1 MPFKHKIII
10 FVLSLVVLAVVYYA
24 WTTLGSRSV
33 VKEETKEIFATTG
46 DEAVF
51 VDKSGQSVSFDKYF
65 GQIMVVTTW
74 ASWSPSTKVE
84 LEKFQALASDFANQP
99 VVFIAL
105 GRDQD
110 RTQAQRFLDSI
121 PDLPAVEV
129 IIDQADQFNAKVEG
143 FAMPETVLFDKNGDI
158 ILRLYGDNKQAEIS
172 QKLDELFAR

>member
-1 MPFKHKIII
+1 M
-10 FVLSLVVLAVVYYA
+10 VGYYA
-24 WTTLGSRSV
+24 WKTLGSKSE

-51 VDKSGQSVSFDKYF
+51 VNQDGQIVSFDKYF

-74 ASWSPSTKVE
+74 ASWSPSAKSE
-84 LEKFQALASDFANQP
+84 LEKFQILASGFTNQS

-121 PDLPAVEV
+121 PDMPAVEV
-129 IIDQADQFNAKVEG
+129 IIDQADQFNTKVEG

-158 ILRLYGDNKQAEIS
+158 ILRLYGDDRQAEITK
-172 QKLDELFAR
+172 KLDELLVR